1 MATGNYICDKVQRA
15 LVAHLAAQTF
25 TRISSSAIYK
35 GIQRVPALTSSAL
48 TERSNPRIECI
59 CQRAVPETPAN
70 VDGCW
75 IATAIVRV
83 IDNADDSTDD
93 QHHTDT
99 AEVMAVLVTD
109 SIASDLSSAASDFA
123 AHLVT
128 ITEQSWEVSGR
139 SWAGQITLQIHC
151 TGSDIS

>member
-15 LVAHLAAQTF
+15 LAAHLAAQTF
-25 TRISSSAIYK
+25 TRIASSAVYK
-35 GIQRVPALTSSAL
+35 GIQRTPASTASAL

-59 CQRAVPETPAN
+59 CQRATAENQAF

-75 IATAIVRV
+75 IASATVRV

-93 QHHTDT
+93 QHHSDT
-99 AEVMAVLVTD
+99 AEVLAVLVTD
-109 SIASDLSSAASDFA
+109 SIAADLSAAASDFA

-128 ITEQSWEVSGR
+128 VTEQSWEISGR
-139 SWAGQITLQIHC
+139 SWVGQLNLEIHC